1 GAPAVRAATTAP
13 DAASVGD
20 IPTQR
25 PPERTVAAGRAADE
39 DTLLLPAADAP
50 RRPAPV
56 GTPKPAETPLSA
68 QVVAPN
74 LSRTPSRWPEE
85 PAAAA
90 DRPAARQ
97 RPSVPPQDVE
107 ADDLLLPLSPVATL
121 AAQPAAR
128 AAAIVAPADEF
139 ELPRRAERGQAAA
152 AATPPPPPTI
162 EITIGRVEVR
172 ATVSPPAPVAR
183 PQPVAEAAPRLSLE
197 EYLRIQNGGRR

>member
-1 GAPAVRAATTAP
+1 
-13 DAASVGD
+13 
-20 IPTQR
+20 
-25 PPERTVAAGRAADE
+25 
-39 DTLLLPAADAP
+39 
-50 RRPAPV
+50 
-56 GTPKPAETPLSA
+56 
-68 QVVAPN
+68 
-74 LSRTPSRWPEE
+74 
-85 PAAAA
+85 
-90 DRPAARQ
+90 
-97 RPSVPPQDVE
+97 VPPQDVE